1 MVAPVKF
8 APDKLACLKFIVRKS
23 RYDKSAPDK
32 LTPWKNKEIL
42 LNPPVP
48 RLFKVF
54 LSEELG
60 LKYIHSHLQCFETS

>member
-32 LTPWKNKEIL
+32 LTPWKNKQG
-42 LNPPVP
+42 NFTQPTRP
-48 RLFKVF
+48 
-54 LSEELG
+54 
-60 LKYIHSHLQCFETS
+60 